1 MVSLVTH
8 VFHRDPRL
16 KYPVAVRGEGA
27 YLYDRE
33 GKRYLDASGG
43 AAVSCLGHSDP
54 AVVTAIQRQLEKLPF
69 AHTSFFTNEP
79 MEALADALIARAPKS
94 FDKVYFVSGGS
105 EAIEA
110 ALKLARQ
117 YFVEKGEPQRAHV
130 IGRRQSYHGN
140 TLGALAVG
148 GNAWRRQQFEPLLIK
163 TTHVSPCYAYRGKQA
178 SETEAAYGERL
189 ARELEQEIQRL
200 GEKSVIAFVAETVA
214 GATIGAVP
222 PVPGYFKRVREICDR
237 YGVLL
242 ILDEVMCGMG
252 RCGTLWAFEQ
262 EGIVPDLVTVAKGLG
277 AGYQPIGAVL
287 VAKKITDAV
296 IGGTGFFQHGHTYIG
311 HAAACA
317 GALAVQKRLHEDGLL
332 ARVASLGNALDKKLR
347 DAFGNHPHVGDIRG
361 RGLFRGVELVEDR
374 ATKKTF
380 DPKLRMHARVK
391 RKALEAGLMCYPMG
405 GTIDGAHGDHVLLA
419 PPFILDET
427 QLDELVDKLGI
438 AIATLEEQTI

>member
-1 MVSLVTH
+1 MTH

-16 KYPVAVRGEGA
+16 KYPIAVRGEGP
-27 YLYDRE
+27 YLFDRE

-54 AVVTAIQRQLEKLPF
+54 AVITAIQRQLEKLPF

-79 MEALADALIARAPKS
+79 MEALADALIARAPRS

-148 GNAWRRQQFEPLLIK
+148 GNAWRRKQFEPLLIK
-163 TTHVSPCYAYRGKQA
+163 ATHVSPCYAYRGKQA
-178 SETEAAYGERL
+178 GETDSGYGERL
-189 ARELEQEIQRL
+189 ARELEDELVRL
-200 GEKSVIAFVAETVA
+200 NPQTVIAFVAETVA
-214 GATIGAVP
+214 GATIGAAT

-237 YGVLL
+237 HGVLL

-252 RCGTLWAFEQ
+252 RCGTLWTFEQ
-262 EGIVPDLVTVAKGLG
+262 EGIVPDLVAVAKGLG
-277 AGYQPIGAVL
+277 AGYQPIGALL
-287 VAKKITDAV
+287 VSKEICDTIQK
-296 IGGTGFFQHGHTYIG
+296 GSGFFQHGHTYIG

-317 GALAVQKRLHEDGLL
+317 GALAVQKRLHEDGVL
-332 ARVASLGNALDKKLR
+332 ARVTPLGHALESRLKNAF
-347 DAFGNHPHVGDIRG
+347 AEHPHVGDIRG
-361 RGLFRGVELVEDR
+361 RGLFRGIELVEDR
-374 ATKKTF
+374 ATKKPF

-391 RKALEAGLMCYPMG
+391 RKAMQAGLMCYPMG
-405 GTIDGAHGDHVLLA
+405 GTIDGVQGDHVLLA
-419 PPFILDET
+419 PPFIAEEA
-427 QLDELVDKLGI
+427 QLDELVDKLGT
-438 AIATLEEQTI
+438 AIDTLQEETI